1 MRGNKGRQGAQGQ
14 QGGTGGRRKHG
25 NLLTATQEGSA
36 LTKFD
41 KEKKNVC
48 GQVTA
53 DDAR

>member
-1 MRGNKGRQGAQGQ
+1 MELRGNKGRQGGQGR
-14 QGGTGGRRKHG
+14 TGARTKHG

-36 LTKFD
+36 LAKFD